1 MASTSKIPAAAQ
13 LPALKRRASRHDAS
27 EDDDELVNFTVDAA
41 LLREL
46 GERLVGKPEVA
57 LAELVKNAYDADA
70 TKVRIV
76 FADDAIEVHDNGHG
90 MSKSDFKR
98 FWMRVGTTH
107 KQDSPKTALGRV
119 VTGSKGVGRLAV
131 QFLGQGVQ
139 IFTRKGATT
148 RTLLAR
154 VDWAEAREKDD
165 LIQAGARLSTIPSSE
180 GLVDEGYQ
188 HGTTV
193 EISSLNDLWDIDS
206 IRGLAQELWFL
217 NPPLHLQGT
226 LDPSK
231 EFKVEVEGLPDEEK
245 AAFDNQL
252 RQALDNWIAVIEGSL
267 EDGRQEGQ
275 AKVTVRFR
283 DGRRFTEHFQLPNRA
298 LDSARFQIRV
308 YKLSHRQAGDVRVQ
322 DARAYFKEFGGVH
335 IYDDGFRLPFYGG
348 EGEDW
353 LGLEVD
359 HSHRIAVSKL
369 LPERL
374 HVPAGMNDLPTTAR
388 LFGIV
393 RVSTSEERRAISD
406 QQKQRGKYLNIQI
419 TRDRLI
425 DNVAFADLRYFVRW
439 GIDFYATRSMQRRM
453 LELANDLIPAPDNSP
468 LLSDVQGR
476 LSAVKT
482 QVSPKI
488 RLEIASIE
496 SSLQQFIKQDEQRQ
510 QTLNSERIL
519 LGALATAGMGAV
531 AIEHELGKELHD
543 LRGTIK
549 ELLGVKAADTRIV
562 DLLSKLQ
569 DWIDRTTATQRLFSP
584 LMNQD
589 DRDKALN
596 YRVLPVLKSVVRN
609 SEALIKST
617 AIDLTSVDSSLRFP
631 RAPMSAWQ
639 AIFQNVFVNAL
650 NAMISTGASD
660 IHCRSESMDATG
672 RVAVVVEDRGVGVDL
687 TTSKDLFKPFV
698 RKLELPAERKELRLG
713 GVGMGLTIVRM
724 IAESVGCDVAFVKP
738 SRGFK
743 TAFRISWSES
753 TND

>member
-1 MASTSKIPAAAQ
+1 MSAPSQVARV
-13 LPALKRRASRHDAS
+13 KRRPPQTDTPS
-27 EDDDELVNFTVDAA
+27 DDGDFVNFTVDAA

-76 FADDAIEVHDNGHG
+76 FSEDTIQVHDNGHG
-90 MSKSDFKR
+90 MTRREFER

-107 KQDSPKTALGRV
+107 KQNVPKTGLGRV

-131 QFLGQGVQ
+131 QFLGQGCR
-139 IFTRKGATT
+139 IFSCTGKSTKTLRATVNWAAARK
-148 RTLLAR
+148 
-154 VDWAEAREKDD
+154 VDD
-165 LIQAGARLSTIPSSE
+165 LIQAGAQLTTVSSAE
-180 GLVDEGYQ
+180 SLVDTAHP

-193 EISSLNDLWDIDS
+193 EITQLNDVWDVDA

-217 NPPLHLQGT
+217 NPPLHLRGT

-231 EFKVEVEGLPDEEK
+231 EFSVEVEGLPDAEK
-245 AAFDNQL
+245 GVFDQQL
-252 RQALDNWIAVIEGSL
+252 RQALDNWIAVIEGTL
-267 EDGRQEGQ
+267 VDGRAGGK

-283 DGRRFTEHFQLPNRA
+283 DGHSSAEQFALPKA
-298 LDSARFQIRV
+298 SLDSAQFQIRV
-308 YKLSHRQAGDVRVQ
+308 FKLSHRQAGDVKVS

-359 HSHRIAVSKL
+359 HSHRIVVSKL

-374 HVPAGMNDLPTTAR
+374 HVPAAMNDLPTTAR
-388 LFGIV
+388 LYGIV
-393 RVSTSEERRAISD
+393 RVSTSAERRALGGD
-406 QQKQRGKYLNIQI
+406 EKRVKYLNIQI

-425 DNVAFADLRYFVRW
+425 ENAAFADLKYFVRW
-439 GIDFYATRSMQRRM
+439 GIDFYASRSMQRRM
-453 LELANDLIPAPDNSP
+453 LDVVKEFAPAPDSSP
-468 LLSDVQGR
+468 LLTEVKGR
-476 LSAVKT
+476 LSEIKARVPAAVK
-482 QVSPKI
+482 PA
-488 RLEIASIE
+488 IASIE
-496 SSLQQFIKQDEQRQ
+496 NTLAQFVKEDEKRQ
-510 QTLNSERIL
+510 QSLNDERVL

-549 ELLGVKAADTRIV
+549 ELLGVKAADERIV
-562 DLLSKLQ
+562 DLLRKLEE
-569 DWIDRTTATQRLFSP
+569 WIERTTATQRLFSP
-584 LMNQD
+584 LMNQG
-589 DRDKALN
+589 DRENALN
-596 YRVLPVLKSVVRN
+596 YRVRPVLKSVVRN
-609 SEALIKST
+609 SEALIKAT
-617 AIDLTSVDSSLRFP
+617 VVDLTGIDDRVRFP

-650 NAMISTGASD
+650 NAMIETGGKE
-660 IHCRSESMDATG
+660 IRCRSVSMEGTG
-672 RVAVVVEDRGVGVDL
+672 RVAVLVEDRGVGVDL
-687 TTSKDLFKPFV
+687 HSSRELFKPFV
-698 RKLELPAERKELRLG
+698 RKLELPEERKELRLG

-724 IAESVGCDVAFVKP
+724 IAESVGCEADFVRP
-738 SRGFK
+738 SGGFK
-743 TAFRISWSES
+743 TAFRLSWKET